1 VFHKMEGD
9 EDGRQNERIRRTVVR
24 YLILAYVLCLRRIS
38 SRVRNQFP
46 DMDSLLASWLIRK
59 DEVALIGDEDQGK
72 IGRHGGSN
80 WWLPIKWSVSIV
92 RDNFIEGRVNENA
105 YVSIV
110 RGISGYR
117 KSLTDVSTYGH
128 VPVPLVYTQVVHLAV
143 YFYFAVAL
151 IGRQSIITHARDDT
165 YQSYIPMFLIAEF
178 IFYFGWLKVAITLYN
193 PFGDDDNDFDLIA
206 LVNRHI
212 RVCMDIVNDER
223 EGQVPSIEDDLFWQP
238 PPDAPKDWKPSF
250 EICPTQGQ
258 PFSISRL
265 LRREEETGPMQVE
278 CWDQGLMRRS
288 PRHSKQI
295 TRPTAVFQPSLS
307 VKEEE
312 DEPTGLDDVVQVES
326 PTAGVRTA

>member
-1 VFHKMEGD
+1 M
-9 EDGRQNERIRRTVVR
+9 RIRAKLDVMAAQTGEHSF
-24 YLILAYVLCLRRIS
+24 YIFYMGHDGECQLDGFLCPCR
-38 SRVRNQFP
+38 
-46 DMDSLLASWLIRK
+46 
-59 DEVALIGDEDQGK
+59 
-72 IGRHGGSN
+72 
-80 WWLPIKWSVSIV
+80 WLPIKWSVSIV

-238 PPDAPKDWKPSF
+238 PPDAPKDWKPTF
-250 EICPTQGQ
+250 EVRPTQGD
-258 PFSISRL
+258 PSRSFSIRRL
-265 LRREEETGPMQVE
+265 LSRRVPMEEETASMQVE
-278 CWDQGLMRRS
+278 CRDQGLVRRS
-288 PRHSKQI
+288 SRPSKQMN
-295 TRPTAVFQPSLS
+295 RPTAVLQQSLS

-312 DEPTGLDDVVQVES
+312 DEPPELDDVVQVES
-326 PTAGVRTA
+326 PTTGPKKQNNL